1 MRKAGKK
8 TRFIT
13 QAAMIAAIYAMLTY
27 ACALFS
33 QGIFQFRIGEAM
45 MILPF
50 FTPAAIPGLFV
61 GYFIGYFLLGSLWDA
76 LFGSLGALV
85 AALLTWLIGRF
96 LGRYRISRFL
106 ASLPPIIMTAI
117 VMPPILMY
125 VYGSREVYW
134 LILAMVI
141 GGESLTCFGLGQL
154 FFSLVRRYKRHL
166 VH

>member
-1 MRKAGKK
+1 MRKVGKK

-45 MILPF
+45 MVLPF

-61 GYFIGYFLLGSLWDA
+61 GYLIGYFLLGSLWDA
-76 LFGSLGALV
+76 IFGSLGALV
-85 AALLTWLIGRF
+85 AAFLTWLIGRY
-96 LGRYRISRFL
+96 LGKYRVARFL
-106 ASLPPIIMTAI
+106 ASIPPIVMTAI

-125 VYGSREVYW
+125 VYGSQEVYW

-141 GGESLTCFGLGQL
+141 GGESLTCIGLGQL
-154 FFSLVRRYKRHL
+154 FFQLVRRYERHL
-166 VH
+166 LL

>member
-33 QGIFQFRIGEAM
+33 QGLFQFRIGEAM

-61 GYFIGYFLLGSLWDA
+61 GYLLGYFLLGSLWDA
-76 LFGSLGALV
+76 IFGSLGALI
-85 AALLTWLIGRF
+85 AALLTWLIGRY
-96 LGRYRISRFL
+96 LGRYRVARFL
-106 ASLPPIIMTAI
+106 ASIPPIVMTAI

-125 VYGSREVYW
+125 VYGSVEVYW
-134 LILAMVI
+134 LILLMVI
-141 GGESLTCFGLGQL
+141 SGESITCLGLGQL
-154 FFSLVRRYKRHL
+154 FYGLVRRYRHHL
-166 VH
+166 DL

>member
-27 ACALFS
+27 ACAIFS

-61 GYFIGYFLLGSLWDA
+61 GYLIGYFLLGSLWDA
-76 LFGSLGALV
+76 IFGSLGALV
-85 AALLTWLIGRF
+85 AAFLTWLIGRY
-96 LGRYRISRFL
+96 LGKYRFARFL
-106 ASLPPIIMTAI
+106 ASIPPVVMTAI

-125 VYGSREVYW
+125 VYGSTEVYF

-141 GGESLTCFGLGQL
+141 GGESLTCIGLGQL
-154 FFSLVRRYKRHL
+154 FFQLVRRYRKYL
-166 VH
+166 LP